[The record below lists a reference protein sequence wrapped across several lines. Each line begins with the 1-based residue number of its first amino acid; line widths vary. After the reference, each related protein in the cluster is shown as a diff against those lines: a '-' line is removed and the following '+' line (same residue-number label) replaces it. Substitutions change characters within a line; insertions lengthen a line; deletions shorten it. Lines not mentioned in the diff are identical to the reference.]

1 MDGVISPPTF
11 AVEREIVMVGPAMM
25 NVVLVMILIV
35 QSPMD
40 FLKILKTAWNTGSV
54 TMISHSIILVTHKMD
69 NNCCFVFRMCRV
81 IGLIELNVEIDQF
94 AMYTMKI
101 ALINQNTLLN
111 HNQFA
116 KEFLVIMEMDSTQ
129 RAVVH
134 NVFADVLED
143 FIMKHVAHLGYFST
157 QQSNNAIG
165 LVTSMVAIKMFK

>member
-1 MDGVISPPTF
+1 M
-11 AVEREIVMVGPAMM
+11 
-25 NVVLVMILIV
+25 
-35 QSPMD
+35 
-40 FLKILKTAWNTGSV
+40 
-54 TMISHSIILVTHKMD
+54 
-69 NNCCFVFRMCRV
+69 

-134 NVFADVLED
+134 NVFAGKEILGAMFCLLAVLICLCGEAQA
-143 FIMKHVAHLGYFST
+143 KSLYRSRERRCL
-157 QQSNNAIG
+157 Q
-165 LVTSMVAIKMFK
+165 